1 MVSEG
6 SDEVSRLHDSGAS
19 MRQNTVAGDIV
30 EEHFHGK
37 EEAEERVTQ
46 EEAGVRDSQ
55 DNTSQSPTKAR
66 SFSTHHHFLEVPSY
80 HDSVEG

>member
-1 MVSEG
+1 MNCAG
-6 SDEVSRLHDSGAS
+6 FSDREKVRAGE
-19 MRQNTVAGDIV
+19 GDIV